1 MADRK
6 GRSRAT
12 SQQSGSRTSQDQ
24 PSTGGTG
31 DKPRLAPWR
40 RDDLHASAITD
51 DTIDAPDIKISD
63 SPDGKGWRM
72 GWSDGRPFEHQGKEH
87 GGYMITVPDRDKRR
101 IGKDGDPVK
110 VEWPKGLT
118 LIPNVL
124 RKVETDATLLIEG
137 CRQMLAGRSYAPDDF
152 SVVGMNGVNGV
163 HRGIL
168 DRLWWAEGQ
177 RVYLAV
183 DADRH
188 TNPKVRRGVELD
200 AMLLRDAGA
209 VAVYALDFPKVEDND
224 GLDDALGRLPEDE
237 RAAALAEWID
247 KAEEISQ
254 RPRLNVA
261 NAAIAAAEIRRTLG
275 RDELAGLF
283 RRGGTLVHTPRVDE
297 DGYVPPDSE
306 NDENGP
312 AQVQPFD
319 RDQLKALVEVRYDCG
334 VVAVDRETGDKKW
347 KPKLVPDA
355 AAKSAH
361 EAGKLGLDSPFL
373 RVLREV
379 TRTPVL
385 RPDGSV
391 LDQPGYDA
399 STKMLFLPDIA
410 LEVPPVP
417 DRPTAKEIDA
427 AKALF
432 LSLTDQFPFVSPD
445 HRAAWIAFTFTPLLR
460 PLIKPPYPM
469 EVITAPQRGS
479 GKGFLAGMQRTLHG
493 GVFRSEFPR
502 DAEEQRKAI
511 SAILLTTTAPIVQ
524 WDNLRGVIRSSVL
537 EGLLTSVQWNDRK
550 LGILLDLGLRNDRV
564 WVATS
569 NNAALGGDLTRRT
582 LTVKIDTKSPA
593 PHRRTGFKIHPP
605 TFVPEHRG
613 ELLAAMLTLARGWV
627 LDGMHQA
634 KEITT
639 DDYKL
644 WLMGM
649 GGLLEWLAFPG
660 RLDGAADAG
669 GQLSEDDAEWAAF
682 LAALYAVFGDK
693 PFLTAEVTQQL
704 RKGTVSHEPGGV
716 DITQV
721 PKKLLDEWAKTPPT
735 KVHEANFSKTLGWWF
750 KNRVDQYADGWKVE
764 QVQKNK
770 ATKAWR
776 LVHAS

>member
-1 MADRK
+1 MHK
-6 GRSRAT
+6 
-12 SQQSGSRTSQDQ
+12 
-24 PSTGGTG
+24 
-31 DKPRLAPWR
+31 
-40 RDDLHASAITD
+40 SAVTD
-51 DTIDAPDIKISD
+51 DTIEHAHVGD
-63 SPDGKGWRM
+63 SPDGRGWQM
-72 GWSDGRPFEHQGKEH
+72 AWSDGRPFEHKGEVRD
-87 GGYMITVPDRDKRR
+87 GYMITVPDRDKRR

-110 VEWPKGLT
+110 VEWPAGLT

-124 RKVETDATLLIEG
+124 RKVDTDSTLLTEG
-137 CRQMLAGRSYAPDDF
+137 CRQMLAALSHAPDDF
-152 SVVGMNGVNGV
+152 SVVGMNGVNGI
-163 HRGIL
+163 HRAIL

-209 VAVYALDFPKVEDND
+209 VAMFALDFPKVEDTD
-224 GLDDALGRLPEDE
+224 GLDDALARLPEHE

-247 KAEEISQ
+247 KAEEINL

-261 NAAIAAAEIRRTLG
+261 NAAIAATEIRRTLG
-275 RDELAGLF
+275 RGELAGLF

-306 NDENGP
+306 NDEDGP

-334 VVAVDRETGDKKW
+334 VVAIDRETGDKKW
-347 KPKLVPDA
+347 LPKLIPDA

-361 EAGKLGLDSPFL
+361 EAGKLGLDSPYL

-379 TRTPVL
+379 THTPVL

-399 STKMLFLPDIA
+399 STKMLFLPDIG

-427 AKALF
+427 AKELF

-682 LAALYAVFGDK
+682 LAALHDVFGDRL
-693 PFLTAEVTQQL
+693 FLTAEVTQQL
-704 RKGTVSHEPGGV
+704 RKGTVTHEPGGI
-716 DITQV
+716 DISQM
-721 PKKLLDEWAKTPPT
+721 PSELLKKWAQTPAT
-735 KVHEANFSKTLGWWF
+735 KAAEADFSKTLGWWF